1 MYSGLKLFIFWIQ
14 VSFEKKMCISAM
26 IFMKG
31 NLRNHI
37 NSLAKPPRVNHFFSH
52 HSTSTLT
59 HPWPSAQE
67 TGNASL
73 RNHGTG
79 WMWWVA
85 CLEVKK
91 ICVTGSEQYL
101 KGNNNHDLSNV
112 IGIYDAGQMQNW
124 FASSHHPIKLNI
136 QIPRSSCWSTRN

>member
-1 MYSGLKLFIFWIQ
+1 MHSGLKLFIFWIQ
-14 VSFEKKMCISAM
+14 VSFEKKKCISAM

-37 NSLAKPPRVNHFFSH
+37 NSFTKPPRVGHFFSH

-73 RNHGTG
+73 CNHGTG

-124 FASSHHPIKLNI
+124 FASSHHPIKLNV